1 MLKIT
6 KLICAAVLLSQ
17 SLIAQENYNLQERS
31 HLTFPG
37 KTCANIWGYVD
48 SLSNEYALVGTS
60 TGLSIV
66 DVTNPELP
74 ILRFNVDGVND
85 FWREVKTWQ
94 GFAYVTTEGNN
105 GGLTIVDLRELPDTI
120 YSQVYR
126 GDGDIQNQLS
136 TIHALHIDNGY
147 AYIYGSNIGEGG
159 AIFLDLTDPWNPTYA
174 GIYDEKYVHD
184 GIVFGDTLYASHVYD
199 GIMGV
204 IDVSDKLNPITI
216 NEQETPSSFTHNTWL
231 TDDRNTVL
239 TTDEVS
245 NSYLTS
251 YNIDNIDN
259 IEELDRFQTS
269 PGSGTIVHNTLVLN
283 DFAVTSWY
291 TEGVV
296 IVDAHR
302 PQNLIEVGKND
313 FSDFEGDG
321 FNGCWGVYPYLPSG
335 NIVASD
341 IEEGLFVLTP
351 NYIRASYL
359 EGIVTDSSCG
369 NLLEGVTVS
378 IVELQIEEETGFNG
392 IYRTGTVS
400 PGFYT
405 VSFSKT
411 GYQTRTF
418 DNIALN
424 SGELTEINVSLF
436 SDEIVALDGFVS
448 DINAAALEDVL
459 VSITNSTES
468 FQLITNNEGEYIKCD
483 LLPGEY
489 SLAAGQWGYV
499 TYCNSNLL
507 VDAASNSPEIT
518 LLKGYYDD
526 FQFNFGWSVSGTAS
540 SGDWVRVQPSETQF
554 QGSISNPGVD
564 AEADCNGFA
573 FVTGNSSSGGAGAT
587 DVDNGSTIL
596 RSPWMDL
603 SAYIDPYLSFSRWFF
618 NGGGNDAVNDTLYI
632 RLVEEGGNS
641 VTLSRIFQDI
651 NSSTWFEEEY
661 RIRDYINN
669 PGMVRFEAEAVDF
682 DNGHLVEAGIDLFS
696 VIDSMGT
703 VSIEEQNDLDLF
715 VIYPNPLHSKDLL
728 YYSLNEFNVFN
739 KSAKISITDITG
751 KLIYTEEIQSKQ
763 GQLNLV
769 SGLKSGIYFALYD
782 SGGGRVQTQRI
793 VIIE

>member
-1 MLKIT
+1 MLKIAR
-6 KLICAAVLLSQ
+6 LIFSVLFLSQ
-17 SLIAQENYNLQERS
+17 GLIAQENYNLQERS

-48 SLSNEYALVGTS
+48 SLNNEYALVGTS
-60 TGLSIV
+60 TGLSVV
-66 DVTNPELP
+66 DVTNPDLP
-74 ILRFNVDGVND
+74 VLRFNVNGVSN
-85 FWREVKTWQ
+85 FWREVKTWE

-105 GGLTIVDLRELPDTI
+105 GGLTIVDLRELPDTV
-120 YSQVYR
+120 YSHIYR

-159 AIFLDLTDPWNPTYA
+159 AVFLDLTDPWNPTYA
-174 GIYDEKYVHD
+174 GIYDERYVHD
-184 GIVFGDTLYASHVYD
+184 GIVYGDTLYASHVYD
-199 GIMGV
+199 GFMGV
-204 IDVSDKLNPITI
+204 IDVSDKLNPTTI
-216 NEQETPSSFTHNTWL
+216 NEQETPNSFTHNTWL

-251 YNIDNIDN
+251 YSIDNINN
-259 IEELDRFQTS
+259 IQELDRFQTS

-283 DFAVTSWY
+283 DYAVTSWY

-302 PQNLIEVGKND
+302 PENLIEVGKND
-313 FSDFEGDG
+313 FSAFEGDG

-359 EGIVTDSSCG
+359 EGIVSDSSCG

-378 IVELQIEEETGFNG
+378 IVELDIEEETGFTG
-392 IYRTGTVS
+392 IYRTGSVNS
-400 PGFYT
+400 GIYT
-405 VSFSKT
+405 VTFSKP
-411 GYQTRTF
+411 GYETRTF
-418 DNIALN
+418 ENVTLN

-436 SDEIVALDGFVS
+436 SNEIVALDGFVTDS
-448 DINAAALEDVL
+448 NAEALEDVL
-459 VSITNSTES
+459 VSISSSTES
-468 FQLITNNEGEYIKCD
+468 FQLITDVNGEYVKCD
-483 LLPGEY
+483 LLPGDY
-489 SLAAGQWGYV
+489 SVAAGKWGYV
-499 TYCNSNLL
+499 TYCNSDLL
-507 VDAASNSPEIT
+507 VNATNNSPDIT
-518 LLKGYYDD
+518 LAKGYYDD
-526 FQFNFGWSVSGTAS
+526 FQFNYGWSISGNAS
-540 SGDWVRVQPSETQF
+540 SGAWVRVQPSETLF
-554 QGSISNPGVD
+554 EGSISNPGID
-564 AEADCNGFA
+564 ANEDCNGFA
-573 FVTGNSSSGGAGAT
+573 FLTGNATSGGVGAA

-596 RSPWMDL
+596 SSPWMDL
-603 SAYIDPYLSFSRWFF
+603 STYFDPYLSFSRWFF

-641 VTLSRIFQDI
+641 VTLSRVFQDI
-651 NSSTWFEEEY
+651 NSSTWFEEQY

-669 PGMVRFEAEAVDF
+669 PGMIRFEAEAVDF

-703 VSIEEQNDLDLF
+703 LSIQEQNKLGLF
-715 VIYPNPLHSKDLL
+715 IIYPNPSHSNDILH
-728 YYSLNEFNVFN
+728 YSFNDWASPFSEATVR
-739 KSAKISITDITG
+739 ITDITG
-751 KLIYTEEIQSKQ
+751 KLISLEKIYSNQ
-763 GQLNLV
+763 GKLNLV
-769 SGLKSGIYFALYD
+769 SELRSGIYFALLD
-782 SGGGRVQTQRI
+782 TGNGRVQTQRF
-793 VIIE
+793 VITE